1 MTAMANDDSIL
12 LVSTAASWYAPA
24 RAPRAFAKAGFE
36 VTLLTPRNALAEHTR
51 HLSRIA
57 YLPESVTSLQ
67 WVHAFAGIVKAVA
80 PAHVIPC
87 DEMSFRLL
95 SMLVVSPP
103 SELRPELRA
112 ELADLVRG
120 SLGDPAHYRES
131 ADRTRVPAAAERAG
145 VRVPPYVVAATL
157 DDAERFAA
165 SHGYPLAV
173 KRAHSGAGDGTRIV
187 SNHGSLVSAIAA
199 LSAPDPGDLEP
210 DVARRVM
217 VQKVI
222 EGRIWYQN
230 VVAWQGR
237 MLAGYAGDCLQPGR
251 ADATAPATVLR
262 FRDAP
267 DLGECARLLAA
278 AFGISG
284 IFTCEYVID
293 DAAGNPYLV
302 EISRRIGPAAHYGA
316 VLGVDLCAALRA
328 AARGVPPPGRSAP
341 EPGQER
347 TFVVFPGE
355 WLRDPAS
362 QWLRRHPVDVPW
374 DDPQLI
380 EAMLALRH
388 RAARG

>member
-1 MTAMANDDSIL
+1 MTAMANDNSIL

-24 RAPRAFAKAGFE
+24 RAPRAFAKAGFD

-57 YLPESVTSLQ
+57 YLPAMVTSLH

-95 SMLVVSPP
+95 SLLVVSPP
-103 SELRPELRA
+103 PDLRPQLQA
-112 ELADLVRG
+112 ELADLVRR

-145 VRVPPYVVAATL
+145 LRVPPYVVAATI

-165 SHGYPLAV
+165 AHGYPLAV
-173 KRAHSGAGDGTRIV
+173 RRAHSGAGDGTRIV
-187 SNHGSLVSAIAA
+187 ADQVALVSAITALAA
-199 LSAPDPGDLEP
+199 ADPGDLEP
-210 DVARRVM
+210 DVARRVI

-222 EGRIWYQN
+222 SGRTCYQN
-230 VVAWQGR
+230 AVAWQGR
-237 MLAGYAGDCLQPGR
+237 MLAEYAGDRLQPAR
-251 ADATAPATVLR
+251 ADATAPGTVLH
-262 FRDAP
+262 FHDAP
-267 DLGECARLLAA
+267 DLGECARRLAA

-284 IFTCEYVID
+284 LFTCEYVID
-293 DAAGNPYLV
+293 EATGDAYLV
-302 EISRRIGPAAHYGA
+302 EVTRRIGPAAHYGA

-328 AARGVPPPGRSAP
+328 AAQGEPAPGRSAL
-341 EPGQER
+341 EPGQQR
-347 TFVVFPGE
+347 TLVVFPGE

-374 DDPQLI
+374 DDPQLL

-388 RAARG
+388 QASRG